1 MDSFRRASVCAS
13 AAFCTHVGVDVID
26 VTLRDSPN
34 RAFVDASAA
43 SNAIVTNYVSHFR
56 LILSLVLNVAAK
68 LHVLLNNCCA
78 FCANWGNLDWI

>member
-1 MDSFRRASVCAS
+1 MPFPVSHFLFAIALSLVDSFRRASISAC
-13 AAFCTHVGVDVID
+13 AAFRAHVGVDMVD

-56 LILSLVLNVAAK
+56 LYLS
-68 LHVLLNNCCA
+68 
-78 FCANWGNLDWI
+78 